1 MVDETPPLGEYIG
14 GGIDAGSLHA
24 ELQLAL
30 ALGRL
35 QQAGRRDGVDG
46 MPVAEARALP
56 AVFGQGRAAQAH
68 ALGRMMAWAEPAER
82 RVLGAWVGAW
92 MLHGDEGDARALF
105 EGAREEGGWS
115 GASAWL
121 RRERTK
127 AQVRRVAP
135 RRSRGMASS
144 VLLYVARFSPALWGA
159 LVRVAATAGERGEA
173 LRRRLALAALGTE
186 VAPSPCRRVPEDRAP
201 GWTERVWLHWL
212 TQLAP
217 EVAASPRRLRQGLR
231 ALLVSLMH
239 AERQRRLQLRLSPF
253 DRRALGV

>member
-1 MVDETPPLGEYIG
+1 
-14 GGIDAGSLHA
+14 
-24 ELQLAL
+24 
-30 ALGRL
+30 
-35 QQAGRRDGVDG
+35 

-92 MLHGDEGDARALF
+92 MLHGDEGDARALC

-144 VLLYVARFSPALWGA
+144 VLLY
-159 LVRVAATAGERGEA
+159 VAATAGERGEA